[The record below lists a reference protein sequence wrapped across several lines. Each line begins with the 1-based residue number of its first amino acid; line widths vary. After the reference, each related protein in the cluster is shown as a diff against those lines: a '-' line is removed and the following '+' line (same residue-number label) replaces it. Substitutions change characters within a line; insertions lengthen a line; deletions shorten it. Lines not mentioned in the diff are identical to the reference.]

1 MEAPDFC
8 LPETSEKEVCLKDFR
23 GKWVVLYFYPRDN
36 TSGCTREALDFTSLL
51 KEFENSGAVVI
62 GVSPDSIKSHQRF
75 ISKHGLKVTLLSDT
89 EKKVIKMYGA
99 WGKKKRYGKEV
110 EGVIRSTVLIDDK
123 GIVRFIWRNVK
134 VQGHAEDVLRKL
146 RELKGS

>member
-8 LPETSEKEVCLKDFR
+8 LPETSGKEVCLKDFR

>member
-8 LPETSEKEVCLKDFR
+8 LPGTSGKEICLKDFK

-75 ISKHGLKVTLLSDT
+75 ISKHALKITLLSDI

-123 GIVRFIWRNVK
+123 GIIRFIWRNVR